1 MMRMMMMMMLL
12 MIDAMLCYAM
22 LCDASVRL
30 AVLRCETAAMKNC
43 VSGVATVCKW
53 EDSGKAGGNH
63 PQRHYCYC
71 RICVREKVRL
81 FLVISTPAEWKAAS
95 KKQKPVGFC
104 T

>member
-1 MMRMMMMMMLL
+1 MMLV
-12 MIDAMLCYAM
+12 MIDAMLR
-22 LCDASVRL
+22 DASIRL
-30 AVLRCETAAMKNC
+30 AVLRRETAAMKNC
-43 VSGVATVCKW
+43 VSGTTVRWVFCKW
-53 EDSGKAGGNH
+53 EDSGKAGGNR
-63 PQRHYCYC
+63 PQGHCYC